1 MIAARAC
8 PLQDPLPLIG
18 LPGGKIMIQGRIA
31 ASAGLLCVL
40 SACSSPPPMVQGPT
54 SVRPAYPVA
63 NIENNGAIFR
73 VSSAQLF
80 EESTTHYV
88 GDILKIEIAES
99 LTGSNKST
107 TSNSRDTSLK
117 QVGPGAGSSMS
128 GLLASVFNINATATG
143 SDSFKGTGQTDNSN
157 SMTGS
162 LMVSIIEV
170 LPNGNLVVAGEKRIG
185 LNGSINTLRFSGVVR
200 ARDIRGGNVVS
211 SSNVADARLE
221 QVGGGTVADANSQGW
236 MQQFFRSVLT
246 FW

>member
-8 PLQDPLPLIG
+8 PLQDPLPVIG

-31 ASAGLLCVL
+31 VGAGLLCVL
-40 SACSSPPPMVQGPT
+40 GACSSPPPMVQGPT

-117 QVGPGAGSSMS
+117 QVGPGAGHC
-128 GLLASVFNINATATG
+128 
-143 SDSFKGTGQTDNSN
+143 
-157 SMTGS
+157 
-162 LMVSIIEV
+162 
-170 LPNGNLVVAGEKRIG
+170 
-185 LNGSINTLRFSGVVR
+185 
-200 ARDIRGGNVVS
+200 
-211 SSNVADARLE
+211 
-221 QVGGGTVADANSQGW
+221 
-236 MQQFFRSVLT
+236 
-246 FW
+246 

>member
-1 MIAARAC
+1 
-8 PLQDPLPLIG
+8 
-18 LPGGKIMIQGRIA
+18 
-31 ASAGLLCVL
+31 
-40 SACSSPPPMVQGPT
+40 MVQGPT

-63 NIENNGAIFR
+63 NVENNGAIFR

-88 GDILKIEIAES
+88 GDILKIEISES
-99 LTGSNKST
+99 LTGSVKTNT
-107 TSNSRDTSLK
+107 TNSRDTSLK
-117 QVGPGAGSSMS
+117 QVGPGAGASMS
-128 GLLASVFNINATATG
+128 GLLASIFNINATASG
-143 SDSFKGTGQTDNSN
+143 SDSFKGSGQTDNTN

-221 QVGGGTVADANSQGW
+221 QVGGGTVAEANSPGW
-236 MQQFFRSVLT
+236 MQQFFRNILT

>member
-8 PLQDPLPLIG
+8 SWQDPLPVTG
-18 LPGGKIMIQGRIA
+18 LLVCQGEKIMIQGRIA
-31 ASAGLLCVL
+31 YVALGAGLLCIL
-40 SACSSPPPMVQGPT
+40 SACSSPPTMVQGPT

-117 QVGPGAGSSMS
+117 QVGPGAG
-128 GLLASVFNINATATG
+128 
-143 SDSFKGTGQTDNSN
+143 
-157 SMTGS
+157 
-162 LMVSIIEV
+162 
-170 LPNGNLVVAGEKRIG
+170 
-185 LNGSINTLRFSGVVR
+185 
-200 ARDIRGGNVVS
+200 
-211 SSNVADARLE
+211 
-221 QVGGGTVADANSQGW
+221 
-236 MQQFFRSVLT
+236 
-246 FW
+246 

>member
-1 MIAARAC
+1 MILRHIASIAA
-8 PLQDPLPLIG
+8 
-18 LPGGKIMIQGRIA
+18 M
-31 ASAGLLCVL
+31 AGLLC
-40 SACSSPPPMVQGPT
+40 ACSSPPPMITGPT
-54 SVRPAYPVA
+54 SVRPPYPVA
-63 NIENNGAIFR
+63 NLENNGAIFR

-88 GDILKIEIAES
+88 GDILKIDIAES
-99 LTGSNKST
+99 LTASNKSN

-128 GLLASVFNINATATG
+128 GLLSSIFNINATASG
-143 SDSFKGTGQTDNSN
+143 SDSFTGSGQTDNTNTMS
-157 SMTGS
+157 GS

-200 ARDIRGGNVVS
+200 SRDIRGGNVVS

-221 QVGGGTVADANSQGW
+221 QVGGGTVADGNSQGW
-236 MQQFFRSVLT
+236 MQQFFRSILT

>member
-1 MIAARAC
+1 
-8 PLQDPLPLIG
+8 
-18 LPGGKIMIQGRIA
+18 MIQLRLVGLVA
-31 ASAGLLCVL
+31 ALSLL
-40 SACSSPPPMVQGPT
+40 SACSTPPPMIVGPT
-54 SVRPAYPVA
+54 SVRPVYPVA

-88 GDILKIEIAES
+88 GDILKVDIAES
-99 LTGSNKST
+99 LTGSNKSA
-107 TSNSRDTSLK
+107 SSASRDTSMSQK
-117 QVGPGAGSSMS
+117 GPGAGQSMS
-128 GLLASVFNINATATG
+128 GLLASIFNINDTASG
-143 SDSFKGTGQTDNSN
+143 SDTFKGTGQTENAN

-185 LNGSINTLRFSGVVR
+185 MNGNINTLRFSGVVR

-221 QVGGGTVADANSQGW
+221 QVGGGMVADANSPGW
-236 MQQFFRSVLT
+236 MQKFFRSVLT

>member
-1 MIAARAC
+1 MMQRHLVCCAA
-8 PLQDPLPLIG
+8 IV
-18 LPGGKIMIQGRIA
+18 
-31 ASAGLLCVL
+31 GLLG
-40 SACSSPPPMVQGPT
+40 ACSSPPPMVTGPT
-54 SVRPAYPVA
+54 SVRPAYPSA
-63 NIENNGAIFR
+63 NMENNGAIFR

-88 GDILKIEIAES
+88 GDILKIDISES
-99 LTGSNKST
+99 LTASNKAN

-128 GLLASVFNINATATG
+128 GLLASIFNINATASG
-143 SDSFKGTGQTDNSN
+143 SDSFSGTGQTDNAN
-157 SMTGS
+157 TMNGS

-200 ARDIRGGNVVS
+200 SRDIRGGNVVA

-221 QVGGGTVADANSQGW
+221 QVGGGTVADGNTQGW
-236 MQQFFRSVLT
+236 MQQFFRSILT

>member
-1 MIAARAC
+1 
-8 PLQDPLPLIG
+8 
-18 LPGGKIMIQGRIA
+18 MIQQRIA
-31 ASAGLLCVL
+31 YVAYGAGLLCLL

-54 SVRPAYPVA
+54 SVRPAFPVA
-63 NIENNGAIFR
+63 NVENNGAIFR

-88 GDILKIEIAES
+88 GDILKIDISES

-107 TSNSRDTSLK
+107 TSNSRDTALK

-128 GLLASVFNINATATG
+128 GLTASG

-185 LNGSINTLRFSGVVR
+185 MNGSINTLRFSGVVR

>member
-1 MIAARAC
+1 
-8 PLQDPLPLIG
+8 
-18 LPGGKIMIQGRIA
+18 MIQPRLVSLA
-31 ASAGLLCVL
+31 AALCLL
-40 SACSSPPPMVQGPT
+40 SACTTPQPMIVGPT
-54 SVRPAYPVA
+54 SVRPVYPVA

-88 GDILKIEIAES
+88 GDILKVDIAES
-99 LTGSNKST
+99 LTGTSKSAT
-107 TSNSRDTSLK
+107 DSSRNTSLAQK
-117 QVGPGAGSSMS
+117 GPGAGQSMS
-128 GLLASVFNINATATG
+128 GLLASIFNIDKTASG
-143 SDSFKGTGQTDNSN
+143 SDAFKGTGQTQNSN

-185 LNGSINTLRFSGVVR
+185 MNGNINTLRFSGVVR
-200 ARDIRGGNVVS
+200 SRDIRGGNVVS

-221 QVGGGTVADANSQGW
+221 QVGGGMVADANSPGW
-236 MQQFFRSVLT
+236 MQKFFRGVLT